1 MERNLKNV
9 LVIAVGFLF
18 LFTSYGALQ
27 NLQSSLNRAEGL
39 GMATL
44 SVIYASVIVSSMF
57 LPPILIKKFGCKWTI
72 TASMCCYITFS
83 LGNFYASW
91 FTLIPTAIILGLG
104 GAPLWSAESTYLTI
118 SGNIYAKKTGK
129 LGKDI
134 VNQYFGIFYL
144 IFQSS
149 GVWGNLISSLVF
161 RQESVKGEITKEQLL
176 YCGANDCF
184 IANITTNSTK
194 RPANELIY
202 TLLSIYTGSGIL
214 AVFLV
219 AIFLD
224 PIPNDS
230 EENEE
235 EGNTSIASGFL
246 STFRHLRDKRQC
258 LLIPLTMYSGFEQA
272 FLAGDYTKSYVTC
285 ALGIRYVG
293 FVMICS
299 SATNSISSLI
309 FGKLSQYTGRIALYA
324 LGTVTHLTCIISLL
338 VWRPHPS
345 QEILFFLFAALWGIG
360 DAVFQ
365 TQNNALYGVLFVNNK
380 EAAFANYR
388 LWESLGFVIAF
399 GYSTYLCVSIKL
411 YILLGALIISV
422 MFYGSVEYLQYRN
435 LPETI
440 SDKMENQIEETVT
453 QTKM

>member
-1 MERNLKNV
+1 ME
-9 LVIAVGFLF
+9 LF
-18 LFTSYGALQ
+18 
-27 NLQSSLNRAEGL
+27 R
-39 GMATL
+39 
-44 SVIYASVIVSSMF
+44 IYR
-57 LPPILIKKFGCKWTI
+57 
-72 TASMCCYITFS
+72 
-83 LGNFYASW
+83 

>member
-1 MERNLKNV
+1 M
-9 LVIAVGFLF
+9 
-18 LFTSYGALQ
+18 
-27 NLQSSLNRAEGL
+27 
-39 GMATL
+39 
-44 SVIYASVIVSSMF
+44 
-57 LPPILIKKFGCKWTI
+57 
-72 TASMCCYITFS
+72 
-83 LGNFYASW
+83 

-104 GAPLWSAESTYLTI
+104 GAPLWSAESTYLTM

-129 LGKDI
+129 RGKDI

-161 RQESVKGEITKEQLL
+161 RQESVKGEITKEQLM

-184 IANITTNSTK
+184 TANITTNSTK

-235 EGNTSIASGFL
+235 ERNTSIASGFL

-324 LGTVTHLTCIISLL
+324 LGTVTHFTCIISLL

-411 YILLGALIISV
+411 YILLGALIFSV
-422 MFYGSVEYLQYRN
+422 VFYGSVEYLQYRN

-440 SDKMENQIEETVT
+440 SDKMENQIEEPVT